1 MSTSSAHRA
10 ASTRVV
16 VDVNPADTTDV
27 IAEIRQATA
36 ADVEPAVAR
45 AKAAFEK
52 WRDVPAPERGRVL
65 ARAAAMTRA
74 RADELA
80 QLLTREEGKIVSE
93 ARGEIIRGAVLLEW
107 FAGEGFRM
115 GGRTRPSE
123 MPSTLLFTLRQ
134 PLGVVAVITP
144 WNFPWAEPVW
154 KAGPAIVAGNA
165 VILKPASLTPLLAER
180 YGEILQESGLP
191 ENVLQVLPGSGG
203 DVGDALVDHPD
214 VRAVSFTGST
224 GIGSDVYARAARRL
238 AKVTCEMGGKNAV
251 VVMPDADLDLAA
263 TGIASGAFGSTGQ
276 RCTATSLCI
285 AHRDV
290 VAGLTERIVAY
301 AKKMRLGNGLHKD
314 VDLGPLVD
322 AHQLDSVLGY
332 IEGARREGLRIAT
345 GGRRATEGA
354 CERGFF
360 VEPTVFVDV
369 PPQSRIAQEEVF
381 GPVLSVIPVG
391 SLDEALA
398 VTNGVRYG
406 LSSSIYAGDASAIM
420 RFVDRVEVGMVHV
433 NSPTVG
439 GEAQIPFG
447 GIKWSGVGGREMAEE
462 GLEFYTE
469 LKSVFFDYTGRARD
483 SKIY

>member
-1 MSTSSAHRA
+1 MSTSSAPR
-10 ASTRVV
+10 TRVV

-27 IAEIRQATA
+27 LGEVRQFTA

-65 ARAAAMTRA
+65 GRAAAMTRA

-80 QLLTREEGKIVSE
+80 RLLTREEGKTLAD
-93 ARGEIIRGAVLLEW
+93 ARGEIIRGAVLFEW

-123 MPSTLLFTLRQ
+123 MPSTLLFSLRQ

-165 VILKPASLTPLLAER
+165 VILKPATLTPLLAQR
-180 YGEILQESGLP
+180 YADILREAGLP
-191 ENVLQVLPGSGG
+191 EGVLQVLPGSGG
-203 DVGDALVDHPD
+203 DVGDALVEHPD
-214 VRAVSFTGST
+214 VRAVSFTGSSA
-224 GIGSDVYARAARRL
+224 IGGDVYARAARRL

-251 VVMPDADLDLAA
+251 VVLPDADLDLAA
-263 TGIASGAFGSTGQ
+263 SGIASGAFGSTGQ
-276 RCTATSLCI
+276 RCTATSLCV
-285 AHRDV
+285 AHRDI
-290 VAGLTERIVAY
+290 AGGLVERIVAY
-301 AKKMRLGNGLHKD
+301 AKKLRLGNGLQEG
-314 VDLGPLVD
+314 VDMGPLVD

-332 IEGARREGLRIAT
+332 IESARREGVRLAT
-345 GGRRATEGA
+345 GGRRVTEGA

-369 PPQSRIAQEEVF
+369 PPSARIAQEEVF
-381 GPVLSVIPVG
+381 GPVLAVIPVG

-398 VTNGVRYG
+398 VTNGVKYG
-406 LSSSIYAGDASAIM
+406 LSSSIYGSDAPAIM
-420 RFVDRVEVGMVHV
+420 RFIDRVEVGMVHV

-462 GLEFYTE
+462 GLEFFTE

>member
-1 MSTSSAHRA
+1 MSTSSAPR
-10 ASTRVV
+10 TRVV

-27 IAEIRQATA
+27 LAEVHQATA

-65 ARAAAMTRA
+65 GRAAAITRA

-80 QLLTREEGKIVSE
+80 RLLTREEGKTLAD
-93 ARGEIIRGAVLLEW
+93 ARGEIIRGAVLFEW

-123 MPSTLLFTLRQ
+123 MPSTLLFSLRQ
-134 PLGVVAVITP
+134 PLGVVAIITP

-165 VILKPASLTPLLAER
+165 VILKPATLTPLLAQR
-180 YGEILQESGLP
+180 YADILREAGLP
-191 ENVLQVLPGSGG
+191 DGVLQVLPGSGG
-203 DVGDALVDHPD
+203 DVGDALVEHAD
-214 VRAVSFTGST
+214 VRAISFTGSSA
-224 GIGSDVYARAARRL
+224 IGSEVYARAARRL

-251 VVMPDADLDLAA
+251 VVMADADLDVAA
-263 TGIASGAFGSTGQ
+263 TGIAAGAFGSTGQ
-276 RCTATSLCI
+276 RCTATSLCV

-290 VAGLTERIVAY
+290 AKGLAERIVAH
-301 AKKMRLGNGLHKD
+301 AKKLRIGNGLEAG
-314 VDLGPLVD
+314 VDMGPLVD

-332 IEGARREGLRIAT
+332 IEVARREGLRLAT
-345 GGRRATEGA
+345 GGRRVTEGA

-369 PPQSRIAQEEVF
+369 PPSARIAQEEVF
-381 GPVLSVIPVG
+381 GPVLAMITVG

-406 LSSSIYAGDASAIM
+406 LSASIYGSDASTIM

-462 GLEFYTE
+462 GLEFFTE
-469 LKSVFFDYTGRARD
+469 LKSVFFDYTGRTRD

>member
-1 MSTSSAHRA
+1 MSTS
-10 ASTRVV
+10 ASREARVV
-16 VDVNPADTTDV
+16 VDVNPADTSDV
-27 IAEIRQATA
+27 IAEVRQATA

-45 AKAAFEK
+45 AKAAFEA

-65 ARAAAMTRA
+65 ARAAAITRA

-80 QLLTREEGKIVSE
+80 RLLTREEGKTVAD
-93 ARGEIIRGAVLLEW
+93 ARGEIIRGAVLFEW
-107 FAGEGFRM
+107 YAGEGFRM

-123 MPSTLLFTLRQ
+123 MRSTLLFTLRQ

-165 VILKPASLTPLLAER
+165 VILKPATLTPVLAQK
-180 YGEILQESGLP
+180 YADILREAGLP
-191 ENVLQVLPGSGG
+191 DGVLQILPGSGG
-203 DVGDALVDHPD
+203 EVGNALVDHPD

-224 GIGSDVYARAARRL
+224 AIGSDVYARAARRL

-251 VVMPDADLDLAA
+251 VVMPDADLDVAA

-276 RCTATSLCI
+276 RCTATSLCV

-290 VAGLTERIVAY
+290 AGGLVERIVAY
-301 AKKMRLGNGLHKD
+301 AKKLRLGNGLD
-314 VDLGPLVD
+314 DGVDMGPVVD
-322 AHQLDSVLGY
+322 KHQLESVLAH
-332 IEGARREGLRIAT
+332 IEGARREGLRLAT
-345 GGRRATEGA
+345 GGRRVTDGA

-369 PPQSRIAQEEVF
+369 PPSARIAQEEVF
-381 GPVLSVIPVG
+381 GPVLSVVTVG

-406 LSSSIYAGDASAIM
+406 LSSSIYAGDSSAIM

-439 GEAQIPFG
+439 GEAQVPFG

-469 LKSVFFDYTGRARD
+469 LKTVFFDYTGRARD

>member
-1 MSTSSAHRA
+1 MSPSSVHRDA
-10 ASTRVV
+10 GPRVV

-27 IAEIRQATA
+27 LAEVRQATA

-45 AKAAFEK
+45 AKAAFAK

-65 ARAAAMTRA
+65 ARAAAITRA
-74 RADELA
+74 RADDLA
-80 QLLTREEGKIVSE
+80 RLLTREEGKIVSE
-93 ARGEIIRGAVLLEW
+93 ARGEIIRGAVLFEW

-154 KAGPAIVAGNA
+154 KAGPALVAGNA
-165 VILKPASLTPLLAER
+165 VILKPATLTPLLAEE
-180 YGEILQESGLP
+180 YAKILGEAGLP
-191 ENVLQVLPGSGG
+191 EHVLQVLPGSGG
-203 DVGDALVDHPD
+203 EVGDALVDHPD
-214 VRAVSFTGST
+214 VKAVSFTGST
-224 GIGSDVYARAARRL
+224 AIGSDVYARAARRL

-251 VVMPDADLDLAA
+251 VVMPDADLDVAA
-263 TGIASGAFGSTGQ
+263 AGVASGAFGSTGQ
-276 RCTATSLCI
+276 RCTATSLCV
-285 AHRDV
+285 AHRDIV
-290 VAGLTERIVAY
+290 RDLTERIVAS
-301 AKKMRLGNGLHKD
+301 AKKMRLGNGLEKD
-314 VDLGPLVD
+314 VDMGPLVD
-322 AHQLDSVLGY
+322 AHQLESVLGY
-332 IEGARREGLRIAT
+332 IDGARREGLRVAT

-354 CERGFF
+354 CERGYF

-369 PPQSRIAQEEVF
+369 PAGARIAREEVF
-381 GPVLSVIPVG
+381 GPVLSMITVG

-398 VTNGVRYG
+398 VTNGVTYG
-406 LSSSIYAGDASAIM
+406 LSSSIYARDSSAIM

-439 GEAQIPFG
+439 GEAQVPFG

-469 LKSVFFDYTGRARD
+469 LKTVFFDYTGKPRE

>member
-1 MSTSSAHRA
+1 MSTSSAPR
-10 ASTRVV
+10 TRVV

-27 IAEIRQATA
+27 LGEVRQATA
-36 ADVEPAVAR
+36 ADVESAVAR
-45 AKAAFEK
+45 ATAAFEK

-65 ARAAAMTRA
+65 ARAAAITRA
-74 RADELA
+74 RADDLA
-80 QLLTREEGKIVSE
+80 RLLTREEGKILSE

-123 MPSTLLFTLRQ
+123 MPSTLLFSLRQ

-165 VILKPASLTPLLAER
+165 VILKPATLTPLLAQR
-180 YGEILQESGLP
+180 YAELLEESGLP
-191 ENVLQVLPGSGG
+191 DGVLQILPGRGG
-203 DVGDALVDHPD
+203 EVGDALVEHPD
-214 VRAVSFTGST
+214 VRAVSFTGSCE
-224 GIGSDVYARAARRL
+224 IGGDVYARAARRL

-263 TGIASGAFGSTGQ
+263 AGIASGAFGSTGQ
-276 RCTATSLCI
+276 RCTATSLCV

-290 VAGLTERIVAY
+290 VGDLTERIVAH
-301 AKKMRLGNGLHKD
+301 AKKLRLGNGLEAG

-322 AHQLDSVLGY
+322 EHQLDRVLGY
-332 IEGARREGLRIAT
+332 IDGARRDGLRLAT
-345 GGRRATEGA
+345 GGRRVTDGA

-369 PPQSRIAQEEVF
+369 PPSSRIAQEEVF
-381 GPVLSVIPVG
+381 GPVLSVISVG

-406 LSSSIYAGDASAIM
+406 LSASIYAGDASAIM

-462 GLEFYTE
+462 GLEFFTE
-469 LKSVFFDYTGRARD
+469 LKSVFFDYTGRARE